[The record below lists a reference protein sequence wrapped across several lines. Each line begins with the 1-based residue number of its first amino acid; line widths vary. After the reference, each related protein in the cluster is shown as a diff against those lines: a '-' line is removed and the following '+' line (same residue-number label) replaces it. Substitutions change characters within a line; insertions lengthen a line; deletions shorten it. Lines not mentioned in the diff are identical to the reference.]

1 MLKADAPQSVRLY
14 RLCMFDGCLF
24 AFRVVRNLYEIAQK
38 KHANYAVKWASLPR
52 KSMQIVA

>member
-14 RLCMFDGCLF
+14 RLCIFDGRLF
-24 AFRVVRNLYEIAQK
+24 AFRVARNLYEIAQK